1 MFKDYFR
8 LALHSVKQ
16 RKMRSWLT
24 LLGIFI
30 GIAAVVALISLS
42 QGLESAI
49 TEQFVRLGS
58 DKVMVQAISSGYGP
72 PGSGVAVPLT
82 KSDLDEIKKVKGV
95 DQAFGR
101 LIRSV
106 KVQLD
111 KEVEYTYAVSVPDD
125 NEDLQLVIE
134 VNNYEFEQGRMLKKE
149 DIYKTVLGKDLATD
163 LFGKEVQLQDTLEIE
178 GKEFK
183 VVGLLKKSGNPQQD
197 VALVVPEAALEEI
210 LGVEGVKDMIAVKVN
225 PGEDLSTVSE
235 RIKKELRNHRKVKE
249 GKEDFSV
256 ETPENILATLT
267 TILAIVQ
274 GILVGIA
281 AISLLVGG
289 IGIMNTMYTAV
300 LERTKEIG
308 IMKAT
313 GARNSQIWFLFLTES
328 GLLGLLGGIIGVS
341 LGLGISKTVEMVA
354 YQIYEAYL
362 IKADISWVLILSM
375 LAFAFAIGAIS
386 GALPA
391 RQAAKLKPVEAL
403 RM

>member
-1 MFKDYFR
+1 MLKDYFR

-49 TEQFVRLGS
+49 KEQFVKLGS
-58 DKVMVQAISSGYGP
+58 DKVIVQAIGSGYGP
-72 PGSGVAVPLT
+72 PGSGAVAPLT

-106 KVQLD
+106 KVQFD

-134 VNNYEFEQGRMLKKE
+134 VNNYELEQGRMLKKE
-149 DIYKTVLGKDLATD
+149 DKYKAVLGKDLATD

-178 GKEFK
+178 SKEFK

-210 LGVEGVKDMIAVKVN
+210 LGIEGTKDMIAVEVN
-225 PGEDLSTVSE
+225 LGEELSTVSE
-235 RIKKELRNHRKVKE
+235 RIKKELRNHRNVKE
-249 GKEDFSV
+249 GKEDFTV

-267 TILAIVQ
+267 TVLAIVQ

-313 GARNSQIWFLFLTES
+313 GARNRQIWFLFLTES
-328 GLLGLLGGIIGVS
+328 GLLGLLGGIIGVG
-341 LGLGISKTVEMVA
+341 LGLGISKTVEYAA

-362 IKADISWVLILSM
+362 IRADISGILIVSM
-375 LAFAFAIGAIS
+375 LLFAFAIGAIS

-391 RQAAKLKPVEAL
+391 RQAAKLKPVDAL

>member
-1 MFKDYFR
+1 MIKDYFK
-8 LALHSVKQ
+8 LAYRSVKQ

-30 GIAAVVALISLS
+30 GIAAVVSLISLS

-49 TEQFVRLGS
+49 KEQFVKLGS
-58 DKVMVQAISSGYGP
+58 DKVIVQAIGSGYGP
-72 PGSGVAVPLT
+72 PGSGAVAPLT
-82 KSDLDEIKKVKGV
+82 KSDLDEIKSVKGV

-111 KEVEYTYAVSVPDD
+111 KEVEYTYAVSVPNN
-125 NEDLQLVIE
+125 NEELQLVIE
-134 VNNYEFEQGRMLKKE
+134 VNNYELEQGRMLKKE
-149 DIYKTVLGKDLATD
+149 DKYKVVLGKDLAKD
-163 LFGKEVQLQDTLEIE
+163 LFKEEMQLQDTLEIE
-178 GKEFK
+178 GKEFR
-183 VVGLLKKSGNPQQD
+183 VVGILKKSGNPQQD

-210 LGVEGVKDMIAVKVN
+210 LNVKDVKDVIAVKVN

-235 RIKKELRNHRKVKE
+235 RIKKELRNHRDVEE
-249 GKEDFSV
+249 GKEDFTV

-328 GLLGLLGGIIGVS
+328 GLLGLLGGIIGVG
-341 LGLGISKTVEMVA
+341 LGLGISKTVEFVA

-362 IKADISWVLILSM
+362 IKADISWILILSM
-375 LAFAFAIGAIS
+375 LAFGFIIGAIS

>member
-30 GIAAVVALISLS
+30 GIAAVVSLISLS

-49 TEQFVRLGS
+49 TEQFVKLGS
-58 DKVMVQAISSGYGP
+58 DKVMVQAIGSGYGP
-72 PGSGVAVPLT
+72 PGSGAVAPLT

-106 KVQLD
+106 KVQFD
-111 KEVEYTYAVSVPDD
+111 KEVEYTYAVSVPDN

-134 VNNYEFEQGRMLKKE
+134 VNNYELEQGRMLKKE
-149 DIYKTVLGKDLATD
+149 DKYKAVLGKDLAKD

-210 LGVEGVKDMIAVKVN
+210 LNVKDIKDMIAVKVN
-225 PGEDLSTVSE
+225 PGEDLLTVSE
-235 RIKKELRNHRKVKE
+235 RIKKELRSHRDVEE
-249 GKEDFSV
+249 GKEDFTV

-362 IKADISWVLILSM
+362 IKADISWILILSM
-375 LAFAFAIGAIS
+375 LAFAFAIGALS

-391 RQAAKLKPVEAL
+391 RQAAKLKPVDAL